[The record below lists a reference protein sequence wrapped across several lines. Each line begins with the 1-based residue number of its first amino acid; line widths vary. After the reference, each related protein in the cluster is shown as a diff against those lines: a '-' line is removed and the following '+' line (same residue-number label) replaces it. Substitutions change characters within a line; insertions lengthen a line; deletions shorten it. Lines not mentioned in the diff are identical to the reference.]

1 MLNNDESVIYENV
14 QYSVNSCSNCGRRL
28 TVQEDKMFNP
38 PTCITCAKEHVKKV
52 KNEMTISILLSIV
65 FMVVGII
72 LIRNIGGVLLAGIPY
87 GWLLLNKLTSK
98 FFLWLPVIGWLIYF
112 IVKLVLSYFI
122 GLIALPIKLV
132 QWISQISKVK
142 KLEEILK

>member
-1 MLNNDESVIYENV
+1 MQNKEESVNYENI

-28 TVQEDKMFNP
+28 TIEEDKLFNP
-38 PTCITCAKEHVKKV
+38 PTCIACAKEHIKKI
-52 KNEMTISILLSIV
+52 KSEMAISILLSIIL
-65 FMVVGII
+65 MVVGII
-72 LIRNIGGVLLAGIPY
+72 LIHNIGGVLLAGIPY
-87 GWLLLNKLTSK
+87 GWSLLNKLTSK